1 MAINL
6 TDSLNAATTKGKLGD
21 AKQVYL
27 NGDTKNLQQAYEETS
42 THFGTLDNRSTQME
56 KAIQDISV
64 TGGASTANAVSYN
77 NSTSKLEAITAQGA
91 IDELAA
97 KKFDKESILQES
109 GEAEDKVMSQKVVSD

>member
-77 NSTSKLEAITAQGA
+77 NSTSKLESITAQGA